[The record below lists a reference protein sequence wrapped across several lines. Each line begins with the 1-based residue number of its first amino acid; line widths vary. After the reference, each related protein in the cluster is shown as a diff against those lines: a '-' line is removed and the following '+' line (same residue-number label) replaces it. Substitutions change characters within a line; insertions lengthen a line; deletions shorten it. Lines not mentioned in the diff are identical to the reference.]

1 MKPHFFCGPD
11 HYNVFW
17 IIINKNM
24 NLKTFYSGNKSKAKF
39 RDRKK
44 CISVLMF
51 IKKSNKKELTSSH
64 LMNFSPSSKALG
76 TSIGL
81 SVMLADLELVDIVN
95 NKHNYAETITPANL

>member
-1 MKPHFFCGPD
+1 MRFCF
-11 HYNVFW
+11 NVY
-17 IIINKNM
+17 I
-24 NLKTFYSGNKSKAKF
+24 
-39 RDRKK
+39 
-44 CISVLMF
+44 

-95 NKHNYAETITPANL
+95 NKHNYAETITPANIKTVIFLPDHKINLSTKSIDGTHSKGTPYKRKQITKRY